1 MAFLVLGRIDLDWSS
16 LVLNVELE
24 KRVTNG
30 LSVQDARELQKRLK
44 AIDPTLRTQLIRDVK
59 AVGKPLASAISQG
72 LASFTPLS
80 GMRTNGRMGMNQVA
94 PFSKTVLSFRTRS
107 SRMSNV
113 TSLVSIRTKSP
124 LAAVADMA
132 GKSNRFID
140 KGSRQSPGYSR
151 SYQRNGKTIRHKLN
165 GQGAAMIRN
174 LGKQPSRLVW
184 PSAEQALPAVQQA
197 INTIL
202 INAYKIV
209 NRSL

>member
-1 MAFLVLGRIDLDWSS
+1 
-16 LVLNVELE
+16 
-24 KRVTNG
+24 
-30 LSVQDARELQKRLK
+30 
-44 AIDPTLRTQLIRDVK
+44 
-59 AVGKPLASAISQG
+59 
-72 LASFTPLS
+72 
-80 GMRTNGRMGMNQVA
+80 
-94 PFSKTVLSFRTRS
+94 
-107 SRMSNV
+107 
-113 TSLVSIRTKSP
+113 